1 MAVTLVPE
9 VGAPLSKAVVNA
21 QLGTAAQLFKKGL
34 DALVIL
40 NDWSLAYDVA
50 ALESL
55 GFSTEEANLLKSGLG
70 EVPPID
76 AAVDATSFLKRFWG
90 VGGGLSAAA

>member
-1 MAVTLVPE
+1 MAAAGVPE
-9 VGAPLSKAVVNA
+9 VGAPLSKAVVNS
-21 QLGTAAQLFKKGL
+21 QLGAAAQSFKKGL

-40 NDWSLAYDVA
+40 NDWSLAYDA
-50 ALESL
+50 ASLEAL
-55 GFSTEEANLLKSGLG
+55 GYTPEEANLLKSGLG

-90 VGGGLSAAA
+90 VGSSAAG